1 MANDTWRTPPQV
13 ISYIQNRFGKIQF
26 DLCSSD
32 ENKVCEFNIN
42 EKDNFLDDKW
52 LKSSMAEFGVLFGL
66 IDFGDLC
73 WMNPPYSNPLPFV
86 KQAIK
91 WSQAGYAV
99 AGILNHDTSTKW
111 FVELQKHA
119 ALLMPITG
127 GRVAFLGAD
136 GEPVKG
142 NNKPQVMFYL
152 APFGSVT
159 QQTDY
164 VSISDI
170 YGQNL
175 SISNN
180 Q

>member
-1 MANDTWRTPPQV
+1 MANDLWKTPPQV
-13 ISYIQNRFGKIQF
+13 IEYIQNRFGTIML

-32 ENKVCEFNIN
+32 ENKVCDFNIN
-42 EKDNFLDDKW
+42 ESDNFLDDKW
-52 LKSSMAEFGVLFGL
+52 MHLHMIETGY
-66 IDFGDLC
+66 LC

-91 WSQAGYAV
+91 WSQYGFAV
-99 AGILNHDTSTKW
+99 AGILNHDTSTRW

-119 ALLMPITG
+119 AVLMPITG
-127 GRVAFLGAD
+127 GRIAFLDAD
-136 GEPVKG
+136 NKPVKG

-152 APFGSVT
+152 APFGSHT

-170 YGQNL
+170 YGGE
-175 SISNN
+175 
-180 Q
+180 